1 MGSRCPIGVGV
12 GFKPADSPW
21 KSLWNPNVQRLASR
35 VRMAL
40 SQQGFVTFSGTW
52 SVALAP
58 AHTSGIWMES
68 NGILMGYITKQL
80 LGNQTWLLGTELG
93 CQGCWMLLDAGG
105 VNKVDVAGKSTMAS
119 SGISKPRLMI
129 GLSVWHWEH
138 VKPHFFWKI
147 LVIVMYIDR
156 MWFSMPWITLG
167 GNWKWRWGWWMPLFT
182 WQHAIICAARSS
194 VSTREVVQK
203 AAGKRR
209 WIESFFET

>member
-1 MGSRCPIGVGV
+1 
-12 GFKPADSPW
+12 
-21 KSLWNPNVQRLASR
+21 
-35 VRMAL
+35 
-40 SQQGFVTFSGTW
+40 
-52 SVALAP
+52 
-58 AHTSGIWMES
+58 
-68 NGILMGYITKQL
+68 
-80 LGNQTWLLGTELG
+80 
-93 CQGCWMLLDAGG
+93 
-105 VNKVDVAGKSTMAS
+105 VAGKSTMAS

-129 GLSVWHWEH
+129 GLSVWHWKH

-182 WQHAIICAARSS
+182 WQHAICAARSS